1 MPIFGLFPFYKKGQ
15 KMFITVQT
23 VVNSCDYKLT
33 YFLKVLTRNG
43 IKNHHVLTL
52 DDLLK
57 LYYNEKVVS
66 QKSYTLKLYLENL
79 LSDTLSEQ
87 KKVTKSYKRLHM

>member
-1 MPIFGLFPFYKKGQ
+1 MRIL
-15 KMFITVQT
+15 VQT
-23 VVNSCDYKLT
+23 VVNSCDYELT

-43 IKNHHVLTL
+43 ITNHFELTL

-66 QKSYTLKLYLENL
+66 RKSLLLKLYLEEL
-79 LSDTLSEQ
+79 LSDFLNEESKLQ
-87 KKVTKSYKRLHM
+87 KVTL

>member
-1 MPIFGLFPFYKKGQ
+1 MPILWTSPFNKRGR
-15 KMFITVQT
+15 KMNISVQT
-23 VVNSCDYKLT
+23 VVNSCEYELT

-43 IKNHHVLTL
+43 ITNHIELTL

-66 QKSYTLKLYLENL
+66 QKAYSLKIYLENL
-79 LSDTLSEQ
+79 LSDVLLEQ
-87 KKVTKSYKRLHM
+87 NKLQKVTV

>member
-1 MPIFGLFPFYKKGQ
+1 MNIS
-15 KMFITVQT
+15 VQT
-23 VVNSCDYKLT
+23 VVNSCEYELT

-66 QKSYTLKLYLENL
+66 QKAYSLKIYLENL
-79 LSDTLSEQ
+79 LSDVLLEQ
-87 KKVTKSYKRLHM
+87 NKLQEVTV

>member
-1 MPIFGLFPFYKKGQ
+1 MPILWTFLFNKKGLN
-15 KMFITVQT
+15 MNISVQT
-23 VVNSCDYKLT
+23 VVNSCEYELT

-43 IKNHHVLTL
+43 IKNHHVLTS

-66 QKSYTLKLYLENL
+66 QKAYSLKIYLEDL
-79 LSDTLSEQ
+79 LKDVFSEQ
-87 KKVTKSYKRLHM
+87 DELQKVTV

>member
-1 MPIFGLFPFYKKGQ
+1 MPILRTSLFNKKGR
-15 KMFITVQT
+15 KMNISVQT
-23 VVNSCDYKLT
+23 VVNSCEYELT

-43 IKNHHVLTL
+43 IKNHHVLSL

-66 QKSYTLKLYLENL
+66 QKAHSLKIYLEDL
-79 LSDTLSEQ
+79 LSDVLLEQ
-87 KKVTKSYKRLHM
+87 NKLQKVTA

>member
-1 MPIFGLFPFYKKGQ
+1 MNIS
-15 KMFITVQT
+15 VQT
-23 VVNSCDYKLT
+23 VVNSCEYELT

-43 IKNHHVLTL
+43 IKNHHVLSL

-66 QKSYTLKLYLENL
+66 QKAYSLKIYLENL
-79 LSDTLSEQ
+79 LSDVLLEQ
-87 KKVTKSYKRLHM
+87 NKLQKVTV